1 MKLRTDYFVLFC
13 FVTLAVGCEAD
24 KSSVPNDEVIGNKIV
39 AALEK
44 YKAQRGSYPD
54 VLPELE
60 PDYIGLITSPR
71 YGERRWDYT
80 HYCKNDSFGLA
91 MWGQRSTD
99 NGYIYR
105 SERKQWEVAENS
117 F

>member
-1 MKLRTDYFVLFC
+1 MKMRMACSVLLC
-13 FVTLAVGCEAD
+13 LVVLVTGCEAD
-24 KSSVPNDEVIGNKIV
+24 KSSVSNDERIGDQIV

-54 VLPELE
+54 VLSELE
-60 PDYIGLITSPR
+60 PDYVGLITPPH
-71 YGERRWDYT
+71 YGQRRWDYT
-80 HYCKNDSFGLA
+80 HYCRNDSFGLA
-91 MWGQRSTD
+91 MWGRRPTD
-99 NGYIYR
+99 DGYIYR

>member
-1 MKLRTDYFVLFC
+1 MKLRTNCFALFC
-13 FVTLAVGCEAD
+13 LVALSVGCEAD
-24 KSSVPNDEVIGNKIV
+24 KSSVQNDEVIGDKIV

-54 VLPELE
+54 VLSQLE
-60 PDYIGLITSPR
+60 PTYISQITQPR
-71 YGERRWDYT
+71 YGARRWDYI

-91 MWGQRSTD
+91 MWGQRLTD
-99 NGYIYR
+99 DGYLYSSDTKR
-105 SERKQWEVAENS
+105 WEVAQNS

>member
-1 MKLRTDYFVLFC
+1 MTAKILLSVLCC
-13 FVTLAVGCEAD
+13 FGLVFAGCEAD
-24 KSSVPNDEVIGNKIV
+24 KSSIASDKLVGDQII

-54 VLPELE
+54 VLSELE
-60 PDYIGLITSPR
+60 PDYVGHITPPR
-71 YGERRWDYT
+71 YGEKKWNYI

-91 MWGQRSTD
+91 MWGRRLTD
-99 NGYIYR
+99 EGYVYS
-105 SERKQWEVAENS
+105 SERKKWEVAENS